1 MQGIVWEKAVEV
13 KWVQGIVWEKEV
25 EFREEVE
32 VALQPEET
40 QRGLNPCSDTQQKR
54 QSREQP
60 QQQIE

>member
-1 MQGIVWEKAVEV
+1 MQGLVWEKAVEV

-25 EFREEVE
+25 EVE
-32 VALQPEET
+32 MRSEET
-40 QRGLNPCSDTQQKR
+40 QQGLNPCSDTQQKR